1 VKVHGQQDARVR
13 FAWGPV
19 GAAACGGDVVV
30 VVDVLSF
37 STAVSVA
44 VGRGIEVWPFGWR
57 DERAAAYARDRGAV
71 LAVGRSVAGPGE
83 VSLSPASVLA
93 ARDGVRRLV
102 LPSPNGSTIALGL
115 AGQGATVVAG
125 CLRNR
130 AAVARWLAPR
140 LEAGQS
146 VTVVA
151 AGERWP
157 DGSLRP
163 ADEDIWGSGAVL
175 AALVDLGAG
184 GLSVEARTAE
194 AAYRAVTGDLPAA
207 LHGCASGR
215 ELVAAGYAED
225 VAVAAGLDVA
235 EVVPALADG
244 SFRPA

>member
-1 VKVHGQQDARVR
+1 VNVHGQEDARVR

-37 STAVSVA
+37 STTVSVA

-57 DERAAAYARDRGAV
+57 DERAAAYARDRDAV

-102 LPSPNGSTIALGL
+102 LPSPNGSAISSGL
-115 AGQGATVVAG
+115 AGRGATVVAG

-130 AAVARWLAPR
+130 SAVARWLAPR
-140 LEAGQS
+140 LEGRS

-163 ADEDIWGSGAVL
+163 ADEDLWGAGAVL

-194 AAYRAVTGDLPAA
+194 AAYRAVAGDLPAA

-235 EVVPALADG
+235 EVVPVLTDG
-244 SFRPA
+244 SFRPG